1 MRFEKFRGIEE
12 NDPVSEFLIL
22 EFVAFRDNCA
32 PSKSLAL
39 AFIIAERFRGS
50 VHHEY

>member
-1 MRFEKFRGIEE
+1 MRFEKFRGIEV
-12 NDPVSEFLIL
+12 NNSLSKLLIL

-39 AFIIAERFRGS
+39 AFIIAEHFRGL